1 MAMLYVAHD
10 YSAQE
15 PNVIRALEVTKRL
28 QKRDLSNCYVCPVV
42 MFGGLHNAISEEE
55 ELALRI
61 DLLSV
66 CDVLLIGASRGSF
79 IDREIEF
86 ARLVGIEVKYDENR
100 NL

>member
-1 MAMLYVAHD
+1 MAMIYVAHD

-15 PNVIRALEVTKRL
+15 PNAIRALEITKRL
-28 QKRDLSNCYVCPVV
+28 QKNDLNNCYVCPVI
-42 MFGGLHNAISEEE
+42 MFGGLHNAISESE

-66 CDVLLIGASRGSF
+66 CDVLLIGTSRGSF

-86 ARLVGIEVKYDENR
+86 AHLVGMEVKYDEGR